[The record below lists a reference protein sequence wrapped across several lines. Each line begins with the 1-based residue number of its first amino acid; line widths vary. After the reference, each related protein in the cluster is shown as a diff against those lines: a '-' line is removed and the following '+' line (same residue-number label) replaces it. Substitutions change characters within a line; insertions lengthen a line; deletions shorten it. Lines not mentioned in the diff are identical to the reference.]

1 MITSEPPRASD
12 VIMRVGGRCRATGT
26 GALGAP
32 PPSGH
37 TGPVP
42 APPDSVDLSEPLA
55 PELTVSHEAS
65 GEQVPTRDLSALAPP
80 ARAAR
85 RWLPKRVVV
94 TPDAMD
100 LPYGRRI
107 VERVEA
113 LGLEVER
120 LRSNRLTGVR
130 GDDERQTYVRAK
142 STMAV
147 VVSPPSRRT
156 LQPIAP
162 SADWRFDL
170 AEGCPAH
177 CQYCYLAG
185 SLSGPPVT
193 RVYAD
198 VDEILAGLTAYVG
211 EGTARRRP
219 EEGTTF
225 EASCYTDPL
234 ALDHLTGSW
243 RRAVEHFGAWDAPVQ
258 LRWTTKYDDVAP
270 FVSLP
275 HAGRT
280 RVRFSVNAPAV
291 TTRMEGGTARLE
303 DRVAALGR
311 LASAGYPVGLTVA
324 PIMPVPGW
332 REEYGRLLDLVAA
345 RVRGVDRLDL
355 TAELITHRF
364 TPGSKQVLLGW
375 YPRTQLEM
383 DESRRTQKRGKF
395 GSVKHVYPKDVM
407 AELRGWFEQALAE
420 RLPQCR
426 VLYWT

>member
-1 MITSEPPRASD
+1 MT
-12 VIMRVGGRCRATGT
+12 
-26 GALGAP
+26 
-32 PPSGH
+32 
-37 TGPVP
+37 P
-42 APPDSVDLSEPLA
+42 APDTSPVAGPADRAVDLDQPLA
-55 PELTVSHEAS
+55 PDLSASHEAT
-65 GEQVPTRDLSALAPP
+65 GEQVPLRDLSGLAPP
-80 ARAAR
+80 ARPAR
-85 RWLPKRVVV
+85 RWMPKRVVA
-94 TPDAMD
+94 TPAALDH
-100 LPYGRRI
+100 PHGQRI
-107 VERVEA
+107 VARVEA

-120 LRSNRLTGVR
+120 LAANRLTGVR

-147 VVSPPSRRT
+147 VVSPPSRRK

-198 VDEILAGLTAYVG
+198 VDEILEGLAAYVG

-243 RRAVEHFGAWDAPVQ
+243 QRAVDFFGQWEADVQ
-258 LRWTTKYDDVAP
+258 LRWTTKYADVAS
-270 FVSLP
+270 FTALD

-280 RVRFSVNAPAV
+280 RVRFSVNALPV

-303 DRVAALGR
+303 DRIAALGT
-311 LASAGYPVGLTVA
+311 LARAGYPVGLTIA
-324 PIMPVPGW
+324 PIMP
-332 REEYGRLLDLVAA
+332 L
-345 RVRGVDRLDL
+345 
-355 TAELITHRF
+355 
-364 TPGSKQVLLGW
+364 
-375 YPRTQLEM
+375 
-383 DESRRTQKRGKF
+383 RRTGAR
-395 GSVKHVYPKDVM
+395 STRTCSTWSRPRST
-407 AELRGWFEQALAE
+407 ASPRSTS
-420 RLPQCR
+420 PPS
-426 VLYWT
+426 